1 MQIRVVREKCGIT
14 QAQLAK
20 KIGVNQKA
28 VSQWERGDT
37 NPSAD
42 KLPAIAAT
50 LGCTI
55 DDLFKHDTGR

>member
-14 QAQLAK
+14 QAKLAE

-55 DDLFKHDTGR
+55 DDLFKQDI

>member
-1 MQIRVVREKCGIT
+1 MQIRVVRKKCGIT
-14 QAQLAK
+14 QAQLAE